1 MGRNYRSAIF
11 PTNDEQP
18 KVAKA
23 YIGRLNHAAV
33 FGAAI
38 VTKIETGKTVDKA
51 DNYHQ
56 DFLTN
61 NRLIP
66 IL

>member
-33 FGAAI
+33 LARQLSPRSRRARRS
-38 VTKIETGKTVDKA
+38 TKPTT
-51 DNYHQ
+51 
-56 DFLTN
+56 TN
-61 NRLIP
+61 RIS
-66 IL
+66 